1 LVAGSASGDHEEGV
15 MGARGLISSLFL
27 AGALAAVAIPASA
40 DTRDIDSLG
49 VPVGECLASAPDLA
63 HLSH

>member
-1 LVAGSASGDHEEGV
+1 